1 MVRTGS
7 RALLAVC
14 PAPVALAQQTHTI
27 RCACGEAAQRYYWR
41 LAPFH
46 ASAPGPRQPMIE
58 FQHVFKS
65 YGRGRNILADITFK
79 VSPGEFIFVSGP
91 SGAGKSTLLKLVGGL
106 EPPSRGAI
114 QVHGQRLEKL
124 SARAR
129 PYLRRAVGVI
139 LQDTHL
145 LYDRSAFENVMLPLA
160 VTGLAPEL
168 ASARARAAMEKVG
181 LSGKEALNPIEMSGG
196 EQQRLAIAR
205 AIVNRPA
212 ILIADEPTANL
223 DRDNARRILNVF
235 RDFNRVGVTMLIA
248 SHDEALMAEHATR
261 TLRVEPGRFTDVRT
275 RPAAEEQA

>member
-1 MVRTGS
+1 
-7 RALLAVC
+7 
-14 PAPVALAQQTHTI
+14 
-27 RCACGEAAQRYYWR
+27 
-41 LAPFH
+41 
-46 ASAPGPRQPMIE
+46 MIE

-65 YGRGRNILADITFK
+65 YGQGRNILADITFR

-106 EPPSRGAI
+106 EPPSRGSI
-114 QVHGQRLEKL
+114 QVNGQRLDKL
-124 SARAR
+124 SPRAR

-145 LYDRSAFENVMLPLA
+145 LYDRSAFQNVMLPLA
-160 VTGLAPEL
+160 VTGLAP
-168 ASARARAAMEKVG
+168 AQAGARARAAMDKVG
-181 LSGKEALNPIEMSGG
+181 LAGKEDANPIELSGG

-223 DRDNARRILNVF
+223 DRDTARRILNVF

-248 SHDEALMAEHATR
+248 SHDETLMAEHATR
-261 TLRVEPGRFTDVRT
+261 MLRVEPGSFRDSAAQAAQTLSG
-275 RPAAEEQA
+275 RPA

>member
-1 MVRTGS
+1 
-7 RALLAVC
+7 
-14 PAPVALAQQTHTI
+14 
-27 RCACGEAAQRYYWR
+27 
-41 LAPFH
+41 
-46 ASAPGPRQPMIE
+46 MIE

-65 YGRGRNILADITFK
+65 YGRGRNILADISFR

-106 EPPSRGAI
+106 EPPSRGSI
-114 QVHGQRLEKL
+114 QVNGQRLDKL

-145 LYDRSAFENVMLPLA
+145 LYDRSAFQNVMLPLA
-160 VTGLAPEL
+160 VTGLAFEQ
-168 ASARARAAMEKVG
+168 ASARARAAMDKVG
-181 LSGKEALNPIEMSGG
+181 LAGKEDMNPIELSGG

-223 DRDNARRILNVF
+223 DRDTARRILNVF

-248 SHDEALMAEHATR
+248 SHDETLMAEHATR
-261 TLRVEPGRFTDVRT
+261 MLRVNPGRFTDSASGRS
-275 RPAAEEQA
+275 E